1 MRIGR
6 RFRVWWRYLHRRLS
20 RFFRVA
26 AMKYDLDEGLVI
38 LLAAVIG
45 ALAGLAVLAF
55 YGLIDWVRVFAGWAR
70 QTGGGAGTT
79 WAAIGLVPAGLWLAS
94 RLLRSE
100 PTGGEMVPTL
110 IRANVRHGGR
120 LAITGVLRKI
130 FGAALTIG
138 SGGSLGAEGPVAVAG
153 AGVGSG
159 LSQVLQFGQR
169 RTRVLLACG
178 TAGGIAAAFNAPIAG
193 VLFALEVVLG
203 TFAVGALS
211 PVVIASV
218 MGAVVSRSF
227 LGSSPAF
234 EIPTE
239 YHLGSATELPL
250 YLLLG
255 LLSGIL
261 ARGFVHLFYR
271 TQDRL
276 AAVVPRPGWR
286 PIVAGVLVA
295 CLGLIHPELL
305 GDGRHGIE
313 LVLASELTG
322 LAALGLGFTKI
333 FSSGLTAA
341 GGGAGGV
348 FTPSLLVG
356 AAFGS
361 FFGLTAQ
368 GLFPTLGIAPA
379 AYALVGMAA
388 LVAGA
393 TFAPLT
399 AIIMVFELTDDYGL
413 ILPLMLV
420 CVVSY
425 LVARRLGRESIY
437 SEALARTGDRIVHGV
452 DRSALEHVRVG
463 DCYDRDPDVIQEA
476 APVRQILGKIRDSP
490 QSGFP
495 VVTPE
500 LEFTGMLGYQQVA
513 RALEEGLIDV
523 VIAADLQ
530 LPEEEWV
537 VPGDTLLVA
546 MRKMNLRDVDLLPVV
561 EARGSRRLVGLLSR
575 ADIMEAYQTRLLLEE

>member
-1 MRIGR
+1 MSGGR
-6 RFRVWWRYLHRRLS
+6 RLRVLLRYVQRRAS
-20 RFFRVA
+20 RLLRQLTLR
-26 AMKYDLDEGLVI
+26 YDLDEGIAV

-45 ALAGLAVLAF
+45 ALAGVVVLGF
-55 YGLIDWVRVFAGWAR
+55 YELIDTVRTLAGWAR
-70 QTGGGAGTT
+70 STGDGGGFPWLAV
-79 WAAIGLVPAGLWLAS
+79 ALVPTGLWVAA

-100 PTGGEMVPTL
+100 PSGPEMVPML
-110 IRANVRHGGR
+110 IRSNVRHGGR
-120 LAITGVLRKI
+120 LPVTGVARKVL
-130 FGAALTIG
+130 GAAITIG
-138 SGGSLGAEGPVAVAG
+138 SGGSLGVEGPVAVAG

-159 LSQVLQFGQR
+159 LSQVFRFGQR

-178 TAGGIAAAFNAPIAG
+178 TAGGISAAFNAPIAG

-218 MGAVVSRSF
+218 MGAVVSRHF
-227 LGSSPAF
+227 LGASPAF

-239 YHLGSATELPL
+239 FHLVSAAELPL

-255 LLSGIL
+255 VLTGVL
-261 ARGFVHLFYR
+261 ARAFVTLFYR
-271 TQDRL
+271 TQDAL
-276 AAVVPRPGWR
+276 AAVVPRASLR
-286 PIVAGVLVA
+286 PLVAGLLVA
-295 CLGLIHPELL
+295 SLGLLHPELL

-313 LVLASELTG
+313 LVLASQLTG

-333 FSSGLTAA
+333 FASGLTA
-341 GGGAGGV
+341 GGGGTGGV

-356 AAFGS
+356 ASFGS

-368 GLFPTLGIAPA
+368 QLFPALDVTPA

-425 LVARRLGRESIY
+425 LIARRMGRESIY
-437 SEALARTGDRIVHGV
+437 SEALARTGDRIVHGA
-452 DRSALEHVRVG
+452 DRSALEHVRVA
-463 DCYDRDPDVIQEA
+463 DCYDRDPDVILEE
-476 APVRQILGKIRDSP
+476 APVRQILGQIRGSP

-495 VVTPE
+495 VVTRD
-500 LEFTGMLGYQQVA
+500 LEFVGMLGYPQVA

-530 LPEEEWV
+530 
-537 VPGDTLLVA
+537 VPGDESVTPEETLLTA
-546 MRKMNLRDVDLLPVV
+546 MRKMNLRDVDLLPVLQ
-561 EARGSRRLVGLLSR
+561 GPDGRRLVGLLSR

>member
-1 MRIGR
+1 MRIGHR
-6 RFRVWWRYLHRRLS
+6 LRVWWRYAHRRMS
-20 RFFRVA
+20 RVLRVA

-38 LLAAVIG
+38 LLAALIG

-55 YGLIDWVRVFAGWAR
+55 YGLIDWVRAFAGWAR
-70 QTGGGAGTT
+70 ETSGSTGTA
-79 WAAIGLVPAGLWLAS
+79 WFALALVPAGLWLAS

-110 IRANVRHGGR
+110 IRSNVRQGGR
-120 LAITGVLRKI
+120 LPVMGVLKKI
-130 FGAALTIG
+130 LGAALTIG

-159 LSQVLQFGQR
+159 LSQVLRFGQR

-227 LGSSPAF
+227 LGASPAF
-234 EIPTE
+234 DIPTE
-239 YHLGSATELPL
+239 YHMGSATELPL

-255 LLSGIL
+255 LLTGVL
-261 ARGFVHLFYR
+261 AWGFVRLFYR
-271 TQDRL
+271 TQDVL
-276 AAVVPRPGWR
+276 AATVPRPGMR
-286 PIVAGVLVA
+286 PIVAGLMVGG
-295 CLGLIHPELL
+295 LGLLHPELL

-322 LAALGLGFTKI
+322 MAALGLGFTKI

-368 GLFPTLGIAPA
+368 SLFPALDITPE

-420 CVVSY
+420 CVISY
-425 LVARRLGRESIY
+425 LVARRLGTESIY

-452 DRSALEHVRVG
+452 DRSALEHVRVL

-476 APVRQILGKIRDSP
+476 APVRQILGKIRNSP

-500 LEFTGMLGYQQVA
+500 LEVTGMLGYQQVA

-530 LPEEEWV
+530 VPVEESAAPDES
-537 VPGDTLLVA
+537 LLVA

-561 EARGSRRLVGLLSR
+561 ERAGSRRLIGLLSR